1 MLGWEICGVLENEIF
16 NVFASG
22 GGVDECGQDFNF
34 GLKIGDAG
42 NAGSVS
48 PPVDLAF

>member
-1 MLGWEICGVLENEIF
+1 MGCWKMKFLMCSHREVVL
-16 NVFASG
+16 
-22 GGVDECGQDFNF
+22 DECGQDFNF